1 MNRNLTVTGGL
12 LISQTHLKIDI
23 DALTNA
29 VNSIAKA
36 FKESNITA
44 KTNYIVYGCTLT
56 QNGTSVELS
65 EGMVFINDE
74 FFIVDAATILNK
86 TVEQVNLY
94 NFFLLSSNIIRPTFK
109 EGSKVVAEI
118 RKAVL
123 LESSSVGTKLD
134 TDVYSAFSS
143 LNDRIT
149 IPDASII
156 EKGKIQIADLN
167 EVLAGTDTLKA
178 VTPATLKSLVQ
189 FGTIKIPFL
198 GTWNMDTTSTFGILL
213 GIQWD
218 KIVGLSVYINPTGTE
233 LTYPIERAGQIDVI
247 SNLYGGGY
255 LALSRTDGGFF
266 DSVSFNNATGWVLV
280 QYITN

>member
-1 MNRNLTVTGGL
+1 MNRNLSVTGGL

-29 VNSIAKA
+29 VNSMAKA

-266 DSVSFNNATGWVLV
+266 DSVSFNNATGWILV